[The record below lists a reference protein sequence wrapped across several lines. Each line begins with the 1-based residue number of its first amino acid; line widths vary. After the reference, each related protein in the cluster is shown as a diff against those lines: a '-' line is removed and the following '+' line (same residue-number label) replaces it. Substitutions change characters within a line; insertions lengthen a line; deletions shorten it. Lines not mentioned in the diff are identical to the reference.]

1 MIQTVA
7 IEDNAFE
14 NAVSKM
20 AAILA
25 YTINNMRPLLWASH
39 FQDRSRFTVS

>member
-14 NAVSKM
+14 DAVCKM

-25 YTINNMRPLLWASH
+25 YTINNCLFVCLFH
-39 FQDRSRFTVS
+39 Y